1 MFFLSAL
8 GLGVQYMYQQM
19 LRNPYYRRFRNMLH
33 NFWEGDAHAK
43 ERRPLRLPVS
53 LLQLDELL
61 SSNSSIPVEHYTAH
75 GRIVPS
81 KSNDQKD
88 DNNPQEND
96 TRATAASRLAPN
108 LGSVCQ
114 LVSPGMNSSFDAS
127 TSLHISLI
135 VLEAHAEMPSQE
147 SSDYY
152 EFYHVLSGQGCYSQQ
167 GLIDTQSIQ
176 SGDVFVIDPLSIRWI
191 ANKAAPAKQG
201 ATDDNQHAPSTSST
215 PSASAQQQLSSSSSP
230 PQSSSTPATVTTP
243 TSYTSSFL
251 NRTRKKPNPLVLLR
265 VTDGRPPPTRFQ
277 RDPNALSS
285 SSSRGGGGLWAS
297 FLTVSG
303 SVADSTEQSNGQWY
317 YDTRR
322 VEFRS
327 IVVMNFL
334 GIKIPL

>member
-61 SSNSSIPVEHYTAH
+61 SSNNSIPVEHYTAH

-96 TRATAASRLAPN
+96 TRATAAARSSPQ
-108 LGSVCQ
+108 LGAVCQ

-127 TSLHISLI
+127 TSLRISLI

-201 ATDDNQHAPSTSST
+201 ATDDNQHAPSTST

-230 PQSSSTPATVTTP
+230 PQSSSTPTTTT

-265 VTDGRPPPTRFQ
+265 VTDGRPPQTRFQ

-285 SSSRGGGGLWAS
+285 SSSRGLWAS

-303 SVADSTEQSNGQWY
+303 SVADSTEQSN
-317 YDTRR
+317 D
-322 VEFRS
+322 
-327 IVVMNFL
+327 
-334 GIKIPL
+334 K